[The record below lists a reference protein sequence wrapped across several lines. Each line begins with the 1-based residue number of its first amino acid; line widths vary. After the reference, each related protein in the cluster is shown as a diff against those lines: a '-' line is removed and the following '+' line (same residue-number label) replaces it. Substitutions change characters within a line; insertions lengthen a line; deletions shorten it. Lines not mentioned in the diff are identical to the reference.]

1 MSAATESRRAR
12 ARHAD
17 DPAPGADPAVSAPT
31 AGREPVPF
39 AQPRPVGPVGW
50 IGIVLAVIV
59 LAVAVVLLHD
69 GLVAL
74 GVLDGSSWV
83 LAAADA
89 VGLIT
94 PTWQVALVGAVLALA
109 GLRLLVIALA
119 RRRRPGI
126 RLAAGGGQYLLGVDV
141 ARLASGAAARVDG
154 VLDVRSTWGRRT
166 VRVTATTDGGPG
178 IDERIRA
185 VVAERLAALADAPRV
200 VVRTRRSR
208 SEDDTAPGGAR

>member
-12 ARHAD
+12 RHAD
-17 DPAPGADPAVSAPT
+17 EPTPGVDPAVSAPPAT
-31 AGREPVPF
+31 REPVPF
-39 AQPRPVGPVGW
+39 APPRPVGPVGW
-50 IGIVLAVIV
+50 VGVVLALVV

-69 GLVAL
+69 GLAAL
-74 GVLDGSSWV
+74 GVLGGGSWI

-89 VGLIT
+89 VGRIT

-126 RLAAGGGQYLLGVDV
+126 PLAAGGGQYLLGVDV

-154 VLDVRSTWGRRT
+154 VLDVSSTWGRRT
-166 VRVTATTDGGPG
+166 VRVDATTDGGPG
-178 IDERIRA
+178 IDERVRT

-208 SEDDTAPGGAR
+208 SDEDVAPGGAR